1 MLSLDDI
8 LAPVPGVLFRQSGEE
23 LVVVLPSEG
32 RFFVL
37 NRTGAQVF
45 QMIDGR
51 RTLGEIAEAMSQEYQ
66 ISPER
71 AGQDV
76 LALAGKLLERG
87 VVIKKQREEQ

>member
-1 MLSLDDI
+1 MLSLDDV
-8 LAPVPGVLFRQSGEE
+8 LAPAPGVLFRPSGEE
-23 LVVVLPSEG
+23 LVVVLPAEG

-45 QMIDGR
+45 QMIDGS

-66 ISPER
+66 IPPER

-76 LALAGKLLERG
+76 LTLAEKLLERG
-87 VVIKKQREEQ
+87 AVVKKQKGSQ

>member
-8 LAPVPGVLFRQSGEE
+8 LAPAPGVLSRQSGEE
-23 LVVVLPSEG
+23 LVVVLPAEG

-45 QMIDGR
+45 QMIDGH

-66 ISPER
+66 IPPER
-71 AGQDV
+71 AEQDV

-87 VVIKKQREEQ
+87 AVVKKQREEQ

>member
-1 MLSLDDI
+1 MLSLDDV
-8 LAPVPGVLFRQSGEE
+8 LAPAPGILFRPSGEE
-23 LVVVLPSEG
+23 LVVVLPAEG

-45 QMIDGR
+45 QMIDGC

-66 ISPER
+66 IPPER

-76 LALAGKLLERG
+76 LALAVKLLERG
-87 VVIKKQREEQ
+87 AVVKKQKGSQ